1 MHEIGTLLTD
11 CVRKSELNKQSKH
24 KTVKQENKKTRKQEN
39 GKLV

>member
-24 KTVKQENKKTRKQEN
+24 KTVKQETKGKWKTGLNVK
-39 GKLV
+39 